1 VTNESEL
8 LWREDVASEAYI
20 AGSPEKMNA
29 LSWSMPTIR
38 HAVPED
44 AALITAHRREMYR
57 DNNVRDESVLD
68 AIDLEFGPWVT
79 ARLLDG
85 RYVGLLLEEDGR
97 VIAGTG
103 IFFADFPPHWMD
115 LLNVYTEPQARGN
128 GYAKRLMEATLEEC
142 RKRGVPTVVLHASK
156 FGRPIYEQLGFVQT
170 DEMML
175 RLTL

>member
-1 VTNESEL
+1 MPVI
-8 LWREDVASEAYI
+8 RYAVA
-20 AGSPEKMNA
+20 
-29 LSWSMPTIR
+29 
-38 HAVPED
+38 ED
-44 AALITAHRREMYR
+44 AALITVHRREMYR
-57 DNNVRDESVLD
+57 DNNVRDASVLD
-68 AIDLEFGPWVT
+68 AIDLEFEPWVT

-85 RYVGLLLEEDGR
+85 RYVGLLLEEGGR

-115 LLNVYTEPQARGN
+115 PHPVRAYLLNVYTEPQARGN